1 MYLLLKMFTVFYG
14 YTETAKKE
22 SVVILNKYEQNN
34 EQVFISRRYK
44 LMPEMHLRKQGSI
57 YTPWT
62 IY

>member
-1 MYLLLKMFTVFYG
+1 MDTLK
-14 YTETAKKE
+14 TAKKE
-22 SVVILNKYEQNN
+22 SVVILNKYERNN

-44 LMPEMHLRKQGSI
+44 LKPEMYLRKQRSI

>member
-1 MYLLLKMFTVFYG
+1 MDTLK
-14 YTETAKKE
+14 TAKKE
-22 SVVILNKYEQNN
+22 SVVILNKYERNN

-44 LMPEMHLRKQGSI
+44 LKPEMHLRKQGSV